1 MHPFIVII
9 LHHKNEF
16 RMKVRSKNMNPIDIM
31 LDHKSIRK
39 YKPMRVSPQHLSIL
53 LDVAKR
59 TATSMGMQTFSII
72 RIVKPEIKAAIAEV
86 CKQEYVKD
94 MPELFI
100 FVVDA
105 YRNAK
110 IMKEKGLDLDTAND
124 ADRFFQGWTDA
135 CLAAQNMV
143 TAAELAGYGTVY
155 LGSVLNDAEAL
166 IKILNLPEYTFP
178 VVGLGLGMA
187 DQKPALKPRMPREAN
202 VFDDEYSTFDNY
214 HEFLE
219 DYDEEMNQYYDLR
232 SPNYPLP
239 KFTDQVVGRL
249 KMKDEKRSALIRIA
263 EKQGFRF

>member
-1 MHPFIVII
+1 MKRPNVLII
-9 LHHKNEF
+9 QTDQQSTWTLSCYGGTEISTPH
-16 RMKVRSKNMNPIDIM
+16 ID
-31 LDHKSIRK
+31 SIANTGSLFDNF
-39 YKPMRVSPQHLSIL
+39 YTVS
-53 LDVAKR
+53 A
-59 TATSMGMQTFSII
+59 
-72 RIVKPEIKAAIAEV
+72 V
-86 CKQEYVKD
+86 CTPSRGCFMSGQY
-94 MPELFI
+94 PHTHG
-100 FVVDA
+100 A
-105 YRNAK
+105 YRNDVPIRPCVKTFAQ

-155 LGSVLNDAEAL
+155 MGSILNDAEKM
-166 IKILNLPEYTFP
+166 IEILNLPELTFP

-214 HEFLE
+214 HELLE

-249 KMKDEKRSALIRIA
+249 QMKDEKRSALVEIA
-263 EKQGFRF
+263 KAQGFHL

>member
-1 MHPFIVII
+1 
-9 LHHKNEF
+9 
-16 RMKVRSKNMNPIDIM
+16 MKVRSKNMNPIDIM

-39 YKPMRVSPQHLSIL
+39 YKPMQVSPQHLSIL

-72 RIVKPEIKAAIAEV
+72 RIVKPEIKEAIAKV

-155 LGSVLNDAEAL
+155 LGSVLNDVEAL
-166 IKILNLPEYTFP
+166 IKILNLSELTFP

-214 HEFLE
+214 HELLE